1 MTELSPAGTL
11 TDSEDIVFG
20 SCGILLPNTQ
30 AKIVDLGDPTGPGLG
45 PGKTGELWIKGPQVS
60 DSFCIPVSSYF

>member
-1 MTELSPAGTL
+1 MLEIGWGMTELSPAGTI

-30 AKIVDLGDPTGPGLG
+30 AKIVDLHDPTGPGLG
-45 PGKTGELWIKGPQVS
+45 PGKTGELWIKGPQVWH
-60 DSFCIPVSSYF
+60 IT